1 MKSRLIRIGVALL
14 LPVSA
19 IVITVLLIG
28 NNNGTATEEE
38 AERLLPVV
46 VLPVSEGVNAPRAEW
61 TGRVVARQTVQLTA
75 PVTAEVQRV
84 LVQEGGWV
92 AAEAPLVELDTQSPR
107 WDLAQIEAD
116 MQDFEASIRIAR
128 NQHAADRDMLEYDAD
143 VVAQAEAVLAREE
156 GLLQRGVTTE
166 AAVEQARMS
175 LTQARQAFRQRQLAI
190 DNHPAA
196 LASLEA
202 QRARL
207 SITLERQQD
216 LLERAAPQAP
226 FAARVGHVN
235 AVEGQVIQAGQPL
248 VSLYSPNSLAWRVI
262 LPDGVTDALTALIG
276 EQRMSIV
283 QSSDIIAEGE
293 VGRYAW
299 FALPPDT
306 TWAPG
311 ETRSAKVYWP
321 GIEGSMSIPTSA
333 LYSGNRVFLVDDEQ
347 RLSSA
352 VVNVLGVN
360 EVDGQEQWLI
370 DARSLPDDGRIL
382 VSRLANIVPGMRVEV
397 VETLPVQ
404 EGDADVLL

>member
-14 LPVSA
+14 MPVSA
-19 IVITVLLIG
+19 IVITALLIG
-28 NNNGTATEEE
+28 NNNETAPEEE
-38 AERLLPVV
+38 TERLLPVV
-46 VLPVSEGVNAPRAEW
+46 VLPVSEGVHAPRAEW
-61 TGRVVARQTVQLTA
+61 TGRVVARQTVQLSA

-92 AAEAPLVELDTQSPR
+92 AADAPLVELDTQSPR

-116 MQDFEASIRIAR
+116 MQDFEASIRMAL
-128 NQHAADRDMLEYDAD
+128 NQHAADRDMLEYEAD

-175 LTQARQAFRQRQLAI
+175 LTQARQALRQRQLAI
-190 DNHPAA
+190 DNHPSA

-207 SITLERQQD
+207 RVTLERQQD
-216 LLERAAPQAP
+216 LLARAAPQAP

-235 AVEGQVIQAGQPL
+235 AVEGQMIQAGQPL
-248 VSLYSPNSLAWRVI
+248 VSLYSPSSLAWRVI
-262 LPDGVTDALTALIG
+262 LPDGITDALTALIG
-276 EQRMSIV
+276 GQQMSIV
-283 QSSDIIAEGE
+283 QSSDTIADGE

-299 FALPPDT
+299 FALPPET
-306 TWAPG
+306 SWVPG

-321 GIEGSMSIPTSA
+321 GIEGSMPIPTSA

-347 RLSSA
+347 RLSST

-370 DARSLPDDGRIL
+370 DARSLPDGGRIL
-382 VSRLANIVPGMRVEV
+382 VSRLANIVPGMRVDV
-397 VETLPVQ
+397 VDTLPVQ
-404 EGDADVLL
+404 EGSADVLL